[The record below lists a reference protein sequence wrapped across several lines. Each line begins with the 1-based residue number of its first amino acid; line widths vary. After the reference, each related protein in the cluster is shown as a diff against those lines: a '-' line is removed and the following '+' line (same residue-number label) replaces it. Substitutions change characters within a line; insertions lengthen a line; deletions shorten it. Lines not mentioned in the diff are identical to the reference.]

1 MADEPTLA
9 LDPGDLG
16 VDGPHWTEWVEYI
29 PTEEERKTLELGDLP
44 SLPAVI
50 SGVHDADY
58 VDLKVLPD
66 KAPSF
71 EVLKCPRTEFD
82 KPQDG
87 FWFRPE
93 APK

>member
-29 PTEEERKTLELGDLP
+29 PTEEERKTLVLGDQP
-44 SLPAVI
+44 TLPAII
-50 SGVHDADY
+50 SAVHDTEY

-66 KAPSF
+66 KAPAF
-71 EVLKCPRTEFD
+71 EVLKCQRTDPGSTKE
-82 KPQDG
+82 G
-87 FWFRPE
+87 FWFRPDD
-93 APK
+93 K